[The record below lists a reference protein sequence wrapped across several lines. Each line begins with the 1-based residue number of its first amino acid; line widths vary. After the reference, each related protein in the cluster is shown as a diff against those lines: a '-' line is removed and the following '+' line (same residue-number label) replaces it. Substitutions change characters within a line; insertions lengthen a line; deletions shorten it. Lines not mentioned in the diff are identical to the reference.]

1 MKHNV
6 RLVDLQRAA
15 EEYDLDNDK
24 DVAALRTSNLAEREK
39 NTKEAEEKMKEEL
52 KLHPMDKEE
61 V

>member
-24 DVAALRTSNLAEREK
+24 DVAALWTSNLAEREK